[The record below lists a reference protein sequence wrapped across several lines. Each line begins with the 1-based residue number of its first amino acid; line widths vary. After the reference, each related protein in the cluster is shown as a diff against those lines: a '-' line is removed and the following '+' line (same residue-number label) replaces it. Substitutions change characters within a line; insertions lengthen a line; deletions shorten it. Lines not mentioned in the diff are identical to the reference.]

1 MGIGIWELVLIFA
14 IVLVIFGAGRIPT
27 IMKDV
32 GKGIKSLKDGLKEDD
47 SEKKDKKDQ

>member
-32 GKGIKSLKDGLKEDD
+32 GKGIKSLKEGLKEDVN
-47 SEKKDKKDQ
+47 ENKDKKDQ

>member
-14 IVLVIFGAGRIPT
+14 IVLLIFGAGRIPT

-32 GKGIKSLKDGLKEDD
+32 GKGIRSLKEGFKDD
-47 SEKKDKKDQ
+47 DNANNDKKNK